1 MTRFAALIRL
11 WKYGPFRNR
20 GQLTR
25 IAGPDSDAS
34 GFVRERKSHAQP
46 LRARWSTKRNPQMLR
61 RVDAIVILD
70 VAGRLSLEEGV
81 ATLREQV
88 RQQLAAGERKI
99 LVDLSSCDYIDSA
112 GLGELATTLIRLQN
126 AGGRFALLGA
136 TKRVRDLLRIS
147 KLLGVFE
154 IFDDEAHAQAAMK

>member
-1 MTRFAALIRL
+1 MTEP
-11 WKYGPFRNR
+11 G
-20 GQLTR
+20 
-25 IAGPDSDAS
+25 
-34 GFVRERKSHAQP
+34 
-46 LRARWSTKRNPQMLR
+46 

-70 VAGRLSLEEGV
+70 VAGRLTLEEGV

-136 TKRVRDLLRIS
+136 KKRVRDLLRIS
-147 KLLGVFE
+147 QLLGVFE
-154 IFDDEAHAQAAMK
+154 IFDDEAQAQAVMK